1 MADAKLIVADSSRNS
16 DLLWATGFY
25 APDPFVFAEA
35 DGRRVIVVNSLEYE
49 RAKKQAKGCEVMLQ
63 EDLMGKGPTTLSA
76 LACALLEKLKVN
88 SCLVAGDFPARIY
101 EALKAAGVEVRF
113 ADLLFPARAVKRSDE
128 IEDIVHAQRAC
139 EAGFEKI
146 VEILAKARI
155 DGDRIMLG
163 GEILTSEDETFISAG
178 ETLTSEMLRRAFEF
192 ECVARDCTCDATI
205 VASGDQAADP
215 HCLGFGPI
223 VPNSLIVCDMF
234 PRSKK
239 RWYWSDMTRTV
250 VKGKADM
257 QARWLYG
264 IVLEAQC
271 RAVDMVRPGLDAF
284 EIDAWIRAFFE
295 SKGYRTGKIDGVMQG
310 FIHGTGHGV
319 GLDIHEMPRVSK
331 VKDQILEP
339 GNVITIEPGLYYPGI
354 GGVRVEDTVLVT
366 ERGSENLART
376 PKALL
381 QIP

>member
-1 MADAKLIVADSSRNS
+1 MRAKLIVADSSRNS
-16 DLLWATGFY
+16 DLLWATQFY
-25 APDPFVFAEA
+25 APDPFVFAETDDA
-35 DGRRVIVVNSLEYE
+35 RFIAVNALEYE
-49 RAKKQAKGCEVMLQ
+49 RARKESRNCEVLLLD
-63 EDLMGKGPTTLSA
+63 DLIGKNPLTLSA
-76 LACALLEKLKVN
+76 ITLTLLRKFEIV
-88 SCLVAGDFPARIY
+88 SCTVAPNFPARIY
-101 EALKAAGVEVRF
+101 ENLKSAGIAIEF
-113 ADLLFPARAVKRSDE
+113 TDSLFPARAVKRPDE
-128 IEDIVHAQRAC
+128 IEDIVHAQHAC
-139 EAGFEKI
+139 EAGFKKI

-155 DGDRIMLG
+155 DGDSVVLG
-163 GEILTSEDETFISAG
+163 GETLTSEDETFISEG
-178 ETLTSEMLRRAFEF
+178 ETLTSEMLRRAFDL

-223 VPNSLIVCDMF
+223 RPNSLIVCDMF

-264 IVLEAQC
+264 IVLEAQE
-271 RAVDMVRPGLDAF
+271 RALEMVRPGIDGF
-284 EIDAWIRAFFE
+284 EIDAWIRQFFE
-295 SKGYRTGKIDGVMQG
+295 SKGYPTGMINGVMRG
-310 FIHGTGHGV
+310 FFHGTGHGV

-331 VKDQILEP
+331 IKGQILEP

-354 GGVRVEDTVLVT
+354 GGARVEDTVLVT
-366 ERGSENLART
+366 EHGFENLART